1 MRRLPALALA
11 LALGLT
17 AALAAPALAA
27 SLPPLT
33 LAPQAIA
40 INSLYNGTDL
50 TVTGQAP
57 AGSQVVV
64 RLAGAAQTFPM
75 KEKGRVLGL
84 LWMNTDKVSFANAP
98 SVFLVAASPEAPAEA
113 VATFGV
119 PGLAPGIT
127 VESHDPDTAQLV
139 AEFLKFQKSEKLYLE
154 NAGQVTL
161 GPDAGDTRPFTAVLH
176 LPSRL
181 SPGAYTVEVLALDG
195 GAVAARGQA
204 TIKAS
209 FVGVPAF
216 LADMAFGHGALY
228 GILASIIAILGGLVI
243 GQLFSGSKS
252 GAH

>member
-1 MRRLPALALA
+1 MRRLSALALA
-11 LALGLT
+11 VGLT
-17 AALAAPALAA
+17 AALAAPARAA

-33 LAPQAIA
+33 LAPQAVA

-50 TVTGQAP
+50 TVTGDVP

-64 RLAGAAQTFPM
+64 RLAGEPETFRM
-75 KEKGRVLGL
+75 KQKARVLGV
-84 LWMNTDKVSFANAP
+84 LWMNTEKVAFAGAP
-98 SVFLVAASPEAPAEA
+98 SVFLVAASPEAAAA
-113 VATFGV
+113 VVSGLGV
-119 PGLAPGIT
+119 PGLARTIT
-127 VESHDPDTAQLV
+127 VESNDPDKAALL
-139 AEFLKFQKSEKLYLE
+139 AEFLKFQQAEQLYLE

-161 GPDAGDTRPFTAVLH
+161 GPDAGDTRPFTAVLR

-181 SPGAYTVEVLALDG
+181 SPGAYAVEVLALDN

-204 TIKAS
+204 TMTAS
-209 FVGVPAF
+209 FVGAPAF